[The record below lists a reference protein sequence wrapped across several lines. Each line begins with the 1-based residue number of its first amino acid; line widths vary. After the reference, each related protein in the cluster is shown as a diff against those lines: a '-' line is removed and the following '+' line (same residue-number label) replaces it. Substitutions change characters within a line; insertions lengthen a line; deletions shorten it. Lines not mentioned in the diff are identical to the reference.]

1 LEKRKSVILP
11 VKPHQTINHMKTTSL
26 FLTKIIALS
35 ALFCVMLLSG
45 SAFAEDSAEEPLADR
60 LREVLHHEAF
70 TLNALIQTG
79 AAFSFDDDDFV
90 GGRAFSLDNARVSM
104 RGKIDGR
111 FFYRVLF
118 NLASEPNILDAYI
131 GYHQSDAFRV
141 SIGAMKPQQTADYIP
156 HPGATDF
163 ISRAAITGL
172 LVQSREIGLAA
183 EGDHK
188 GFYYYA
194 GLFNGTGLSG
204 LNNNKFYGIGRLQYT
219 FDIEAMENSTLKV
232 GLQGSHGDTPGVLSG
247 NSGPTLSGKRTIFG
261 GDLRLE
267 ANKFLFAAEYLTG
280 DLEVSLIPGPSEVIS
295 GFYFTT
301 GYWVL
306 ERTMVLGRWQSY
318 AFDLDDFRDNQLSLG
333 LTHLFTDLT
342 SFLINFET
350 FFPEYG
356 DAKYGVM
363 LGMQV
368 MF

>member
-1 LEKRKSVILP
+1 MKPISYILNNYFSVLFIGIL
-11 VKPHQTINHMKTTSL
+11 L
-26 FLTKIIALS
+26 LTPS
-35 ALFCVMLLSG
+35 F
-45 SAFAEDSAEEPLADR
+45 AFAEDSKEEPLADR

-70 TLNALIQTG
+70 MLNALLQTG
-79 AAFSFDDDDFV
+79 ASFSFDDDEFM
-90 GGRAFSLDNARVSM
+90 GGRSFAVDNARISM
-104 RGKIDGR
+104 RGTIDGQ

-118 NLASEPNILDAYI
+118 NVAREPNLLDAFI
-131 GYHQSDAFRV
+131 GYRHNDALLV
-141 SIGAMKPQQTADYIP
+141 SLGAMKPRQSADYMP
-156 HPGATDF
+156 NPGETDF
-163 ISRAAITGL
+163 INRASITGL

-183 EGDHK
+183 EGNHE

-219 FDIEAMENSTLKV
+219 FDIDDLENSMLQI
-232 GLQGSHGDTPGVLSG
+232 GIQGSHGDTPGIRSG
-247 NSGPTLSGKRTIFG
+247 NSGPMLDGKRTIFG

-267 ANKFLFAAEYLTG
+267 ANRFLLAAEYMLG
-280 DLEVSLIPGPSEVIS
+280 DLETAGGEEEIS
-295 GFYFTT
+295 GFYLTT

-318 AFDLDDFRDNQLSLG
+318 AFDKQDFSDNQLTVG

-342 SFLINFET
+342 SFLLNFEA
-350 FFPEYG
+350 FLPEHG
-356 DAKYGVM
+356 DAQYGVM

>member
-1 LEKRKSVILP
+1 MTL
-11 VKPHQTINHMKTTSL
+11 KTLLYKKLFVFLMVCSFFSITS
-26 FLTKIIALS
+26 F
-35 ALFCVMLLSG
+35 
-45 SAFAEDSAEEPLADR
+45 AFAEEPGEEPLADR

-70 TLNALIQTG
+70 TLNVLLQTG
-79 AAFSFDDDDFV
+79 ASFSFDDDDDFV
-90 GGRAFSLDNARVSM
+90 GGRAFSLDNARISM
-104 RGKIDGR
+104 RGKVDGR

-118 NLASEPNILDAYI
+118 NVASEPNILDAFI
-131 GYHQSDAFRV
+131 GYRHSDALRV
-141 SIGAMKPQQTADYIP
+141 SLGAMKPRQSADYIP
-156 HPGATDF
+156 NPGETDF
-163 ISRAAITGL
+163 INRAYITGF
-172 LVQSREIGLAA
+172 LVQSREIGIAA
-183 EGDHK
+183 EGDLD

-204 LNNNKFYGIGRLQYT
+204 FNNNKFYGIGRLQYT
-219 FDIEAMENSTLKV
+219 FDIDVMENSTLQL
-232 GLQGSHGDTPGVLSG
+232 GLQGSHGDTPGVRSG
-247 NSGPTLSGKRTIFG
+247 SSGPMLDGKRTILG

-280 DLEVSLIPGPSEVIS
+280 DLETSDIAGGEEVIS

-301 GYWVL
+301 GYWLL

-318 AFDLDDFRDNQLSLG
+318 AFDKQNFRDNQLSLG
-333 LTHLFTDLT
+333 LTHLFTDIT
-342 SFLINFET
+342 SFLFNFEA

>member
-1 LEKRKSVILP
+1 MKLNTLLFKKLFISLMVCSFLSV
-11 VKPHQTINHMKTTSL
+11 TS
-26 FLTKIIALS
+26 F
-35 ALFCVMLLSG
+35 V
-45 SAFAEDSAEEPLADR
+45 FADEPSEEPLADR
-60 LREVLHHEAF
+60 LREVLDHEAF
-70 TLNALIQTG
+70 TLNVLLQTG

-90 GGRAFSLDNARVSM
+90 GGRAFSLDNARISM

-163 ISRAAITGL
+163 ISRATITGL

-219 FDIEAMENSTLKV
+219 LDIDVMENSTLQV
-232 GLQGSHGDTPGVLSG
+232 GLQGSHGDTPGVRSG
-247 NSGPTLSGKRTIFG
+247 NSGPMLNGKRTILG

-267 ANKFLFAAEYLTG
+267 ANRFLFAAEYLTG
-280 DLEVSLIPGPSEVIS
+280 DLETSEIAGGEEVIS

-318 AFDLDDFRDNQLSLG
+318 AFDKQDFRDNQLSMG
-333 LTHLFTDLT
+333 LTHLFTDIT
-342 SFLINFET
+342 SFLFNFEA